1 MKPEMPIPELGG
13 VVASALAEVLA
24 TQFKLA
30 AIASDTQNTEQSEQ
44 CLIGTVKLS
53 GELLSGDVKLELPEA
68 FVARITAALHDADA
82 ACITDEEIVDMTGEL
97 CNMLAGRIAATLAA
111 GGYPSF
117 LSVPSVA
124 RGHLPGFENASRAK
138 TCRTNW
144 TCEGHLLKVVVQFGT
159 SSK

>member
-1 MKPEMPIPELGG
+1 MKPEIPIPKLGG

-24 TQFKLA
+24 TQFKLP
-30 AIASDTQNTEQSEQ
+30 AIASDTRNTEQSEQ

-53 GELLSGDVKLELPEA
+53 GKLLSGDVKLELPEA
-68 FVARITAALHDADA
+68 FVARITAALHGSDVAR
-82 ACITDEEIVDMTGEL
+82 ITDEEIVDMTGEL

-111 GGYPSF
+111 TGYSSN
-117 LSVPSVA
+117 LNVPTVA
-124 RGHLPGFENASRAK
+124 RGRLPEFQDGPRAK

-159 SSK
+159 RSK